1 MGKSYK
7 EEEPRARA
15 EQRRNPILSAQSR
28 AYTSPNHHN
37 VKVIQFWGRNRFN
50 EHEGDTNQTI
60 KTTKTLGENQPM
72 CTIDL
77 CAFIEAY
84 QPNRCWNVVV
94 SQWFYLEMLLM
105 SQHQVIKE
113 SLGNGIGSKAFHM
126 RKIFKLQ
133 VTRFP
138 KNPMETIIN
147 LLENSNPTRRS

>member
-1 MGKSYK
+1 
-7 EEEPRARA
+7 
-15 EQRRNPILSAQSR
+15 
-28 AYTSPNHHN
+28 
-37 VKVIQFWGRNRFN
+37 
-50 EHEGDTNQTI
+50 
-60 KTTKTLGENQPM
+60 
-72 CTIDL
+72 
-77 CAFIEAY
+77 
-84 QPNRCWNVVV
+84 VVV